1 VENCP
6 RGAETGRSG
15 AHEEALQVVLE
26 HRRSGRRPA
35 LAGLLGLAALVLSS
49 CSPEENLRFGWP
61 RGITEQSEHMLDL
74 WIGSVIAALV
84 VGFFVW
90 GLIFWVVVRYRKRG
104 DELPAQTRYNLPIEI
119 IYTVIPF
126 LIIAVLFYY
135 TAIVQTV
142 VTKESKNPDVNVE
155 VVAFK
160 WNWQFVYPDAKDSAG
175 RPVATVGTSDQIPV
189 LVVPKDKIVH
199 FTETSNDV
207 IHSFWVPEILFKR
220 DVFPGGTPNS
230 FDITPTREGHF
241 VGRCAEL
248 CGTYHANMNFEMRV
262 VNDDTFQKYLDARKR
277 GMSNSDALRSI
288 GQEPFATTTHPFNT
302 SRTSRTAS

>member
-1 VENCP
+1 VV
-6 RGAETGRSG
+6 ASRS
-15 AHEEALQVVLE
+15 LE
-26 HRRSGRRPA
+26 PRRSGRTGRRLVP
-35 LAGLLGLAALVLSS
+35 AGLLGLAVLALSG

-61 RGITEQSEHMLDL
+61 RGITTQSEQMLDL
-74 WIGSVIAALV
+74 WIASVIAALV
-84 VGFFVW
+84 VGVGVW
-90 GLIFWVVVRYRKRG
+90 GLIFWCVVRYRKRG

-119 IYTVIPF
+119 IYTIVPF

-135 TAIVQTV
+135 TAIVESA
-142 VTKESKNPDVNVE
+142 VTKESKKPDVTVE

-160 WNWQFVYPDAKDSAG
+160 WNWQFVYPDAKTADQ
-175 RPVATVGTSDQIPV
+175 RPVTTVGTSEQIPV
-189 LVVPKDKIVH
+189 LVIPKDKNVR

-220 DVFPGGTPNS
+220 DVFPGGIPNS
-230 FDITPTREGHF
+230 FEIHPTKAGAF

-262 VNDDTFQKYLDARKR
+262 VSPDDYTKYLDARKQ
-277 GMSNSDALRSI
+277 GLSNPDALRAI

-302 SRTSRTAS
+302 KRNTRQAS